1 MSYYVFAFIVTII
14 AGLFGDVFVGDLLN
28 IPDVGAV
35 FAIATIGV
43 FLLQAVNK
51 KHDTDDDTE

>member
-14 AGLFGDVFVGDLLN
+14 VGLFGDVFVGDLLN
-28 IPDVGAV
+28 IPDAGAV

>member
-14 AGLFGDVFVGDLLN
+14 AGLFVDVFVGDLLN
-28 IPDVGAV
+28 IPDAGAV